1 MELLDK
7 ITDYKSDFITVPK
20 TFENYKWFNP
30 ILVFIIGF
38 IITFI
43 GMFII
48 EGLLHITGLK
58 ACTDPIVQDIIGT
71 FTLCVFIPAVY
82 IGSKI
87 VEKRPFSS
95 LLNLKMKWN
104 WSIYFKTLA
113 VSFIV
118 FIVICAIQSLL
129 NGAQINNKLTIITFL
144 LILIV
149 IPFQA
154 FAEEL
159 VFRGF
164 AMQSLGSWF
173 KIPIVAI
180 VIQAL
185 IFGVLH
191 LYDVLGLFDVIV
203 AGLIYG
209 FVAWYF
215 DGLEVSSA
223 IHAVNNI
230 IVSLTTGL
238 GLAASTTSTTFEDML
253 VSFIIMVVVVVV
265 LLILDKKCDW
275 FSS

>member
-1 MELLDK
+1 
-7 ITDYKSDFITVPK
+7 
-20 TFENYKWFNP
+20 
-30 ILVFIIGF
+30 
-38 IITFI
+38 
-43 GMFII
+43 
-48 EGLLHITGLK
+48 
-58 ACTDPIVQDIIGT
+58 
-71 FTLCVFIPAVY
+71 
-82 IGSKI
+82 
-87 VEKRPFSS
+87 
-95 LLNLKMKWN
+95 
-104 WSIYFKTLA
+104 
-113 VSFIV
+113 
-118 FIVICAIQSLL
+118 
-129 NGAQINNKLTIITFL
+129 
-144 LILIV
+144 
-149 IPFQA
+149 
-154 FAEEL
+154 
-159 VFRGF
+159 
-164 AMQSLGSWF
+164 MQSLGSWF

>member
-1 MELLDK
+1 M
-7 ITDYKSDFITVPK
+7 
-20 TFENYKWFNP
+20 
-30 ILVFIIGF
+30 FIIGF

>member
-104 WSIYFKTLA
+104 
-113 VSFIV
+113 
-118 FIVICAIQSLL
+118 
-129 NGAQINNKLTIITFL
+129 
-144 LILIV
+144 
-149 IPFQA
+149 
-154 FAEEL
+154 
-159 VFRGF
+159 
-164 AMQSLGSWF
+164 
-173 KIPIVAI
+173 
-180 VIQAL
+180 
-185 IFGVLH
+185 
-191 LYDVLGLFDVIV
+191 
-203 AGLIYG
+203 
-209 FVAWYF
+209 
-215 DGLEVSSA
+215 
-223 IHAVNNI
+223 
-230 IVSLTTGL
+230 
-238 GLAASTTSTTFEDML
+238 
-253 VSFIIMVVVVVV
+253 
-265 LLILDKKCDW
+265 
-275 FSS
+275 